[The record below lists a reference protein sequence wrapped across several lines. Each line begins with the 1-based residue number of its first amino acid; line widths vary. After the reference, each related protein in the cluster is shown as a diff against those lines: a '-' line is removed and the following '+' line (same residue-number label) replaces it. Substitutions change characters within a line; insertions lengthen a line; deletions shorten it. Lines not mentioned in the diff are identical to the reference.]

1 MFHCPA
7 HKNVVH
13 PAGQH
18 GISPM
23 GGRLWETAH
32 ASRTALA
39 RSLRHAASLA
49 DMLGERSHADTLR
62 SDADDVL
69 AGLDLIC

>member
-1 MFHCPA
+1 
-7 HKNVVH
+7 
-13 PAGQH
+13 
-18 GISPM
+18 M

-39 RSLRHAASLA
+39 RSLRHAAQLA